1 MNSHRLKI
9 DSLSPGVRSAF
20 SRFGGRNAQVAATGD
35 KTMGLLLDGGQLSA
49 RRNNVHND
57 VPARK

>member
-20 SRFGGRNAQVAATGD
+20 SRLRSCTKLGHV
-35 KTMGLLLDGGQLSA
+35 L
-49 RRNNVHND
+49 
-57 VPARK
+57 